1 MVHEKQSTT
10 YLIIYPLTCTNNN
23 CNSVLLCSNFS
34 NHFPLFLVTEQMKVL
49 TFTKRNVNY
58 IQIMTMTM
66 KLTLFRHIFIIYKIY
81 FY

>member
-10 YLIIYPLTCTNNN
+10 YLIIYPLTNNN

-58 IQIMTMTM
+58 IQIKTMTM

>member
-10 YLIIYPLTCTNNN
+10 YLIIYPLTNNN